1 MLCRTPNDPDRT
13 LPLGLGARVVSLGCT
28 GSFHVVVIRRNVP
41 DTSQEHD
48 EGRGM
53 RSSKDGLLRDLLQVH
68 RDRELMLSLT
78 IIVLPSPIVEP
89 SSVALGSC
97 GSPALSI

>member
-1 MLCRTPNDPDRT
+1 
-13 LPLGLGARVVSLGCT
+13 
-28 GSFHVVVIRRNVP
+28 
-41 DTSQEHD
+41 
-48 EGRGM
+48 M

-68 RDRELMLSLT
+68 RDHELMLSLT